1 VLAAGNVG
9 PVGNGETGLKQAAG
23 VFALLVC
30 FAFGFGLQWFVGLL
44 IVGMLPVLFCY
55 IGGDKCLLVTSYF
68 HIFAAWQRIN
78 ATHTGR
84 LASCLLML

>member
-30 FAFGFGLQWFVGLL
+30 FAFGFGLQLVVG
-44 IVGMLPVLFCY
+44 
-55 IGGDKCLLVTSYF
+55 
-68 HIFAAWQRIN
+68 
-78 ATHTGR
+78 
-84 LASCLLML
+84 